1 LVRSIEVL
9 GESLI
14 EMRHAPDARLLLEV
28 SLVKLTNQTLGGDIA
43 AIIGRLERLEAG
55 VVRNTDAT
63 CPVAKPAPVNPAT
76 GRVQVGGKARMP
88 QANTPTPAPA
98 APAEPFEPSAL
109 AQAERSGS
117 VPPIARRPPPRGVGP
132 VDDPLELASLDPD
145 DLAAWVRPGDPEPT
159 MAEVID
165 ALRHAGIHDGIAAFN
180 PPGTRPALE
189 GIVVPEDFVL
199 PPGYVRHHQV
209 TDEGELIE
217 PILMFS
223 PDHEFVDARGRPI
236 VLPEDGVVPPELA
249 PPGLPIRR
257 VRIPSP

>member
-1 LVRSIEVL
+1 MSGNLHSRSQPPSPQGDGGVRV
-9 GESLI
+9 
-14 EMRHAPDARLLLEV
+14 LEV
-28 SLVKLTNQTLGGDIA
+28 QGRGRVRAACYLGGALAMLVVA
-43 AIIGRLERLEAG
+43 AWVLWPTPSAPHQPRLEA
-55 VVRNTDAT
+55 
-63 CPVAKPAPVNPAT
+63 
-76 GRVQVGGKARMP
+76 
-88 QANTPTPAPA
+88 APA